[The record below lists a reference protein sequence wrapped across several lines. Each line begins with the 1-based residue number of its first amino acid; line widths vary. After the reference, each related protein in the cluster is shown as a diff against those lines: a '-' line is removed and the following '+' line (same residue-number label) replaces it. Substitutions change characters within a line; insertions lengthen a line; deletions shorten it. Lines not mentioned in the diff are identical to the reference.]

1 MNKHFA
7 SAALHR
13 ENPLPGPI
21 EVLLHS
27 RGLRAT
33 DQRISLANLLL
44 RAPGHRVSAE
54 SLYDEAH
61 RRRCAVSR
69 ATVCRTLREFEDA
82 GLLTRSRIDGSR
94 KAWFAIDH
102 RLSSLELNPGQ

>member
-21 EVLLHS
+21 ELLLHNV
-27 RGLRAT
+27 GLRAT
-33 DQRISLANLLL
+33 DQRISLASLLL
-44 RAPGHRVSAE
+44 SAPSDRVTAE
-54 SLYDEAH
+54 GLYDEAH

-69 ATVCRTLREFEDA
+69 ATVCRTLRRFEQA
-82 GLLTRSRIDGSR
+82 GLLARSRVRGS
-94 KAWFAIDH
+94 KAAWFAVDH
-102 RLSSLELNPGQ
+102 RLSLLELNPGQ

>member
-1 MNKHFA
+1 M
-7 SAALHR
+7 
-13 ENPLPGPI
+13 ENPLPSPI
-21 EVLLHS
+21 ELLLHS

-33 DQRISLANLLL
+33 DQRISLANLL
-44 RAPGHRVSAE
+44 RAPSHRVSAE

-61 RRRCAVSR
+61 RRRCAGSR

-82 GLLTRSRIDGSR
+82 GLLARSRIDGSR
-94 KAWFAIDH
+94 KAWFAINH